1 MSEIGSMKIGII
13 GGGPGGYVAAIR
25 AAQLGAEVTLFE
37 KHALGGVCLNEG
49 CIPTKA
55 LLHTSHLFNE
65 SKNAAQ
71 SGVMIPPDQIRLDM
85 VKVQE
90 HKQRIVKKLTDGVS
104 ALLKSGKVAVLR
116 GTASFL
122 AKDTLQL
129 RPEDGGAA
137 QTFRFDKIV
146 VASGSKPFIPN
157 MPGLEEG
164 FKTGFCL
171 DSTGLL
177 ELTALP
183 EKLLIVGGG
192 VIGIEMASLFRDL
205 GSKVVVVVGNDEI
218 LGTMDH
224 ETSKNLRISLARR
237 GVEILLKNHMDGLS
251 MSGGKLVVQVESPA
265 GLKEYETDKMLLAIG
280 RRAHIA
286 ELNLEA
292 AGVETERG
300 RIPVN
305 DKQETNVPG
314 IYAIGDCVGQ
324 IMVAHVASAQGEV
337 AVENAL
343 GHSAAYNGSLVPSTI
358 HTTPEYAGIGL
369 TEEQLKAEG
378 RDYAVGRFPLLANGK
393 ALMLNGGQGM
403 VKILADKG
411 NGGLLGVYMVG
422 PRATD
427 LIHEAAICMHGG
439 GTVKDII
446 NTIHAHPT
454 VAEAIHEAA
463 LAVEKRA
470 IHIINR

>member
-1 MSEIGSMKIGII
+1 MSESTKIGII

-37 KHALGGVCLNEG
+37 KQALGGVCLNEG

-55 LLHTSHLFNE
+55 LLHTSNLYTE

-71 SGVMIPPDQIRLDM
+71 SGVIIPPDQIRLDM
-85 VKVQE
+85 DKVQE
-90 HKQRIVKKLTDGVS
+90 HKRRIVKKLTDGVA
-104 ALLKSGKVAVLR
+104 ALLRSGKVTVLR
-116 GTASFL
+116 GTASFV
-122 AKDTLQL
+122 AKDSLL
-129 RPEDGGAA
+129 LLPEGGGQAR
-137 QTFRFDKIV
+137 TYKFDKIV

-157 MPGLEEG
+157 LPNLEEG
-164 FKTGFCL
+164 FKAGLCL

-177 ELTALP
+177 EVTSLP

-192 VIGIEMASLFRDL
+192 VIGIEMASLFCDL
-205 GSKVVVVVGNDEI
+205 GSQVTVVEGHDEI
-218 LGTMDH
+218 LSAMDH
-224 ETSKNLRISLARR
+224 ETSKNLRISLAKR
-237 GVEILLKNHMDGLS
+237 GVEVLLRSRMGGLS
-251 MSGGKLVVQVESPA
+251 IAGDKLAVQVESPA
-265 GLKEYETDKMLLAIG
+265 GVKEYITDKMLLAIG
-280 RRAHIA
+280 RRAHIS

-292 AGVETERG
+292 AGVATERG

-305 DKQETNVPG
+305 ERQETNVPG

-343 GHSAAYNGSLVPSTI
+343 GHSAAYDGSLVPSTI
-358 HTTPEYAGIGL
+358 HTTPEYAGVGL
-369 TEEQLKAEG
+369 TEEQLKAQGLE
-378 RDYAVGRFPLLANGK
+378 YSVGRFPLLANGK

-403 VKILADKG
+403 VKIMAARE
-411 NGGLLGVYMVG
+411 GGRLLGVYMVG

-427 LIHEAAICMHGG
+427 LIHEAAVCMNGN
-439 GTVKDII
+439 GTVQDII

-454 VAEAIHEAA
+454 VAEAMHEAA

-470 IHIINR
+470 IHIVNR

>member
-1 MSEIGSMKIGII
+1 MSEAVKIGII

-25 AAQLGAEVTLFE
+25 AAQLGVEVTLFE

-55 LLHTSHLFNE
+55 LLHTSQLFTE

-71 SGVMIPPDQIRLDM
+71 SGVIIPPDQIRLDM
-85 VKVQE
+85 AKVQE
-90 HKQRIVKKLTDGVS
+90 HKQRIVKKLTDGVA
-104 ALLKSGKVAVLR
+104 ALLKSGKVTLLR
-116 GTASFL
+116 GTASFVS
-122 AKDTLQL
+122 KDSLQL
-129 RPEDGGAA
+129 LPQEGGQA
-137 QTFRFDKIV
+137 QTFKFDKIV

-157 MPGLEEG
+157 MPGIEEG
-164 FKTGFCL
+164 FRAGLCL
-171 DSTGLL
+171 DSSGLL
-177 ELTALP
+177 ELTSLP

-192 VIGIEMASLFRDL
+192 VIGIEMASLFCDL
-205 GSKVVVVVGNDEI
+205 GSRVTVVEGHDEI
-218 LGTMDH
+218 LSAMDH
-224 ETSKNLRISLARR
+224 ETSKNLRISLAKR
-237 GVEILLKNHMDGLS
+237 GVEVLLKSRM
-251 MSGGKLVVQVESPA
+251 GGFSIAGDKLLVQVESPA
-265 GLKEYETDKMLLAIG
+265 GVKEYETDKMLLAIG
-280 RRAHIA
+280 RRAHLA

-343 GHSAAYNGSLVPSTI
+343 GHRAVYNGSLVPSTI
-358 HTTPEYAGIGL
+358 HSTPEYAGIGL

-378 RDYAVGRFPLLANGK
+378 IEYSVGRFPLMANGK
-393 ALMLNGGQGM
+393 ALMLNGGQGL
-403 VKILADKG
+403 VKIMADKESG
-411 NGGLLGVYMVG
+411 KLLGVYMVG

-427 LIHEAAICMHGG
+427 LIHEAAICMNAGG
-439 GTVKDII
+439 GVKDII

-454 VAEAIHEAA
+454 VAEAMHEAA

-470 IHIINR
+470 IHIVNR